1 MLLLYMY
8 EQDPHLV
15 MRYSE
20 MIGYIITIII
30 IFLISQ
36 SLNEVLCH
44 LQRIRVRKEIHIPS
58 TSVASTDWQ

>member
-30 IFLISQ
+30 IFF
-36 SLNEVLCH
+36 
-44 LQRIRVRKEIHIPS
+44 
-58 TSVASTDWQ
+58 